1 MRWSF
6 KIGRMLG
13 IDVFLHATF
22 LLVLSFIA
30 VTHWMAHGSL
40 AAVASGVGFFVA
52 LFVCVLLH
60 EYGHALAARHF
71 GVATKDITLLP
82 IGGVARLER
91 MPEKPIQE
99 LWVALAGPAV
109 NVVIAIAIA
118 AWLTLT
124 GSWESVTMLTTTG
137 GGFAERL
144 LAVNVTLVVFNMI
157 PAFPMDG
164 GRVLRAVL
172 AMQMEYA
179 RATRIA
185 ARIGQGLAA
194 VVGVIGLFSNPFL
207 MLIAVFIWFG
217 ASQEAAAADAKAS
230 ISDLPVRE
238 AMLTNFSTL
247 SPRDTLGDATRLLI
261 DGSQQDFPVLDGER
275 VVGVLTHSRLF
286 EMLRER
292 GEWTFVAD
300 AMERDFRSLRPD
312 ERLDGALFQAEP
324 GLTIMPV
331 VRDGHLVG
339 LLTAENIGE
348 LLMIRSA
355 RALRPSLPPPLPST
369 YLSRFVHKR

>member
-1 MRWSF
+1 MKWSF

-22 LLVLSFIA
+22 LLILAFIA

-40 AAVASGVGFFVA
+40 VAVVSGVGFFVA
-52 LFVCVLLH
+52 LFACVLLH

-71 GVATKDITLLP
+71 GIGTKDITLLP

-91 MPEKPIQE
+91 MPDKPIQE

-109 NVVIAIAIA
+109 NVIIAMALA

-124 GSWESVTMLTTTG
+124 GSWDSLTTLSTTG

-144 LAVNVTLVVFNMI
+144 LAVNVVLVVFNMI

-172 AMQMEYA
+172 AMRMEYA

-194 VVGVIGLFSNPFL
+194 VFGIIGLFSNPFL

-217 ASQEAAAADAKAS
+217 AAQEAAATDAKAS
-230 ISDLPVRE
+230 IGDLLVRE
-238 AMLTNFSTL
+238 AMLTNFRTL
-247 SPRDTLGDATRLLI
+247 SPRDSLGDATRLLI
-261 DGSQQDFPVLDGER
+261 EGSQQDFPVLDGER

-286 EMLRER
+286 EVLRER
-292 GEWTFVAD
+292 GEWTSVAD
-300 AMERDFRSLRPD
+300 AMERNFRSLRPD

-324 GLTIMPV
+324 GLTVMPV

-369 YLSRFVHKR
+369 HLSRFVHER